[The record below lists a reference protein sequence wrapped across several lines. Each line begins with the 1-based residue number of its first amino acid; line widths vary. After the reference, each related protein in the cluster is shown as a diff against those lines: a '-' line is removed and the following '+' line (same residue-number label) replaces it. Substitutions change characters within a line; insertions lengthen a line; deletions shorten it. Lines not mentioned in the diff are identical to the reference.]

1 MTTYIVRRLLWTMVV
16 LLGVSLVTFSILYI
30 VPNDP
35 GLTIAG
41 PRASPEVRAEIT
53 RNLGLDKPLWVQY
66 AIYINKILH
75 GDLGTSWIYRQKV
88 TETLIQR
95 IPFTAQLAFAG
106 IFFELLFGLPVGLI
120 SALYRG
126 SFLDRLLMV
135 ITIAA
140 ISAPPFWVGPMLLFI
155 FALKLGLFPV
165 GGYGSPIHLVLPA
178 VTIGLM
184 GGAWYA
190 RIFRS
195 SILDALDSDYVRTAH
210 AKGQTYWKVVFKHI
224 IPNCLT
230 SVVSMFA
237 LDIGIFFGGVVVVET
252 VFGWPGIGLSAWK
265 AIRDMDIPV
274 LMGTVLFA
282 SLVVTLSNLMADIL
296 YAFLDPRIRL
306 G

>member
-1 MTTYIVRRLLWTMVV
+1 MATHILRRLLWTLIV
-16 LLGVSLVTFSILYI
+16 LLGVSMVTFAIIYI

-41 PRASPEVRAEIT
+41 PRASQEVRAEIT
-53 RNLGLDKPLWVQY
+53 RNLGLDKPLYVQY
-66 AIYINKILH
+66 AIYMGKLVR
-75 GDLGTSWIYRQKV
+75 GDLGNSWIYRQKV
-88 TETLIQR
+88 TEVLWQR
-95 IPFTAQLAFAG
+95 IPYTAQLAFAG
-106 IFFELLFGLPVGLI
+106 ILFELLFGLPAGLI
-120 SALYRG
+120 SALYRNSFIDRIVTLLTIG
-126 SFLDRLLMV
+126 S
-135 ITIAA
+135 
-140 ISAPPFWVGPMLLFI
+140 ISAPPFWMGPILLYI
-155 FALKLGLFPV
+155 FALRLGLFPV
-165 GGYGSPIHLVLPA
+165 GGYGTPMHLILPA

-195 SILDALDSDYVRTAH
+195 SILDALDSDYVRTAR
-210 AKGQTYWKVVFKHI
+210 AKGQTHWKIVFKHI

-252 VFGWPGIGLSAWK
+252 VFGWPGIGQTAWK
-265 AIRDMDIPV
+265 AIRDMDMPV

-282 SLVVTLSNLMADIL
+282 SVVVTLANLLADIL

-306 G
+306 E

>member
-1 MTTYIVRRLLWTMVV
+1 MVSHIIRRLLWTLVV
-16 LLGVSLVTFSILYI
+16 LLGVSLVTFSIIYL

-41 PRASPEVRAEIT
+41 PRASQEVRAEIS
-53 RNLGLDKPLWVQY
+53 RNLGLDKPLHIQY
-66 AIYINKILH
+66 AIYMGKLLQ
-75 GDLGTSWIYRQKV
+75 GDLGNSWIYRQKV
-88 TETLIQR
+88 TEVLLQR
-95 IPFTAQLAFAG
+95 LNYTAQLVFAG
-106 IFFELLFGLPVGLI
+106 IFFELLFGLPAGLI

-126 SFLDRLLMV
+126 SIIDRFVTFL
-135 ITIAA
+135 TIGS
-140 ISAPPFWVGPMLLFI
+140 ISAPPFWVGPILLYV
-155 FALKLGLFPV
+155 FALRLGLFPV
-165 GGYGSPIHLVLPA
+165 GGYGTPTHLILPA

-195 SILDALDSDYVRTAH
+195 SILDALESDYVRAAR
-210 AKGQTYWKVVFKHI
+210 AKGQTHWKIVFRHI

-252 VFGWPGIGLSAWK
+252 VFGWPGIGQTAWK
-265 AIRDMDIPV
+265 AIRDMDMPV

-282 SLVVTLSNLMADIL
+282 SLVVTLANLFADIM
-296 YAFLDPRIRL
+296 YAFLDPRIRMD
-306 G
+306 

>member
-1 MTTYIVRRLLWTMVV
+1 MVSHIIRRILWTLVV
-16 LLGVSLVTFSILYI
+16 LFGVSLVTFSIIYL

-41 PRASPEVRAEIT
+41 PRASQEVRAEIS
-53 RNLGLDKPLWVQY
+53 RNLGLDKPLHIQY
-66 AIYINKILH
+66 VIYMGKLLH
-75 GDLGTSWIYRQKV
+75 GDLGNSWIYRQKV
-88 TETLIQR
+88 TEVLLQR
-95 IPFTAQLAFAG
+95 LSYTAQLVFAG
-106 IFFELLFGLPVGLI
+106 IFFELLFGLPAGLI

-126 SFLDRLLMV
+126 SIIDRFVTFL
-135 ITIAA
+135 TIGS
-140 ISAPPFWVGPMLLFI
+140 ISAPPFWVGPILLYV
-155 FALKLGLFPV
+155 FALRLGLFPV
-165 GGYGSPIHLVLPA
+165 GGYGTLAHLILPA

-195 SILDALDSDYVRTAH
+195 SILDALESDYVRAAR
-210 AKGQTYWKVVFKHI
+210 AKGQTHWNIVFRHI

-252 VFGWPGIGLSAWK
+252 VFGWPGIGQTAWK
-265 AIRDMDIPV
+265 AIRDMDMPV

-282 SLVVTLSNLMADIL
+282 SLVVTLANLFADIM

-306 G
+306 D

>member
-210 AKGQTYWKVVFKHI
+210 AKGQTYCKVVFKHI